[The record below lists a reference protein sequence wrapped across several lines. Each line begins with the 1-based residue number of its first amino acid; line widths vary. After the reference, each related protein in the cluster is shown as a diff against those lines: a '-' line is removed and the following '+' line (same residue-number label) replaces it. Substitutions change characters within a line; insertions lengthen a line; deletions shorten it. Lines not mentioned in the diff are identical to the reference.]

1 MRIPLILDLAAD
13 THGDRMAVE
22 GEGGRLSYT
31 ELRTAARGFAALLV
45 QGKARTVGY
54 LGVNAAALPVALFGA
69 AIAGRPF
76 APLNY
81 RLTDPA
87 LRTLATR
94 LAPALVVGDD
104 DMAGRLEGLEGVALL
119 PRSALMTLPPAETDP
134 IRPAEAWERA
144 SADPAA
150 GHPGTGA
157 AAPPPEGT
165 DTAVLL
171 FTSGTTGAPKAALLS
186 HANLTAYVM
195 GTVDFASAAG
205 DEANLVSV
213 PPYHIAGISALLS
226 SLWAGRRIVQLPA
239 FGPQEWVDTAAHHH
253 VSHAMLVPT
262 MLARILDTLPATG
275 LPALRALASGGGRMP
290 RPLITR
296 ALHLLPQ
303 VAFTNAYGLTETSST
318 ICLLGPADHAAARS
332 GDPAALARL
341 DSVGRPLPGI
351 ELEIRGPAGRAC
363 PPGTPGEVWV
373 RGAQVSGRYGA
384 AGGGT
389 PDPARPGGSDAGPEA
404 AGAAGPFPS
413 RAREGVGQA
422 AHPRGCAA
430 DAGDPAPAVPDGSG
444 GWFPTRDRGW
454 LDADGYL
461 FLDGRLDDVIVRGGE
476 NISPGEVED
485 ALRSHPSVAD
495 AAVIGLP
502 DPQWGEKVVAVVV
515 PVPGTAPDPQ
525 ALRAHVQRLLRST
538 RTPEAIH
545 LRASLPYTE
554 TGKLLRRV
562 LRDDLSGG

>member
-13 THGDRMAVE
+13 THGDRVAVE

-31 ELRTAARGFAALLV
+31 ELRAAARGFAAVLA
-45 QGKARTVGY
+45 QGPARTVGY

-87 LRTLATR
+87 LRALATR
-94 LAPALVVGDD
+94 LAPALVVADD
-104 DMAGRLEGLEGVALL
+104 DMAERLAGLEGVTVL
-119 PRSALMTLPPAETDP
+119 PRSALMALPPGD
-134 IRPAEAWERA
+134 
-144 SADPAA
+144 ADPLLPADQRGMEISDGA
-150 GHPGTGA
+150 GGAFIA
-157 AAPPPEGT
+157 AAQRDPGPAGPTDSTAGPTGIEAGRGLPATAPHPEGS
-165 DTAVLL
+165 DTAILL
-171 FTSGTTGAPKAALLS
+171 FTSGTTGAPKAALLT

-195 GTVDFASAAG
+195 GTVDFAGAGG

-213 PPYHIAGISALLS
+213 PPYHIAGVSALLS

-239 FGPQEWVDTAAHHH
+239 FDPQGWVEAAARHRI
-253 VSHAMLVPT
+253 SHAMLVPT
-262 MLARILDTLPATG
+262 MLARILDALPPTG
-275 LPALRALASGGGRMP
+275 LPTLRALASGGGRMP
-290 RPLITR
+290 RPLIER
-296 ALHLLPQ
+296 ALQALPQ

-318 ICLLGPADHAAARS
+318 ICLLGPEDHAAART
-332 GDPAALARL
+332 GNPLALARL
-341 DSVGRPLPGI
+341 ESVGRPLPGV
-351 ELEIRGPAGRAC
+351 ELEIRDASGRPC
-363 PPGTPGEVWV
+363 PQGLAGEVWV
-373 RGAQVSGRYGA
+373 RGDQVSGQYDASPPEG
-384 AGGGT
+384 
-389 PDPARPGGSDAGPEA
+389 PARPDVPAPTDADFAE
-404 AGAAGPFPS
+404 PS
-413 RAREGVGQA
+413 RARGA
-422 AHPRGCAA
+422 TH
-430 DAGDPAPAVPDGSG
+430 

-485 ALRSHPSVAD
+485 ALRSHPAVAD

-515 PVPGTAPDPQ
+515 AVPGALPDPE
-525 ALRAHVQRLLRST
+525 ALRAHVRRLLRST

-545 LRASLPYTE
+545 LRPTLPYTE